1 MTAMIKL
8 RHQQPSLWHRGLAKD
23 IEGLWEPWMLLVDK
37 LLEDEQLLDAVY
49 EAQGERHP
57 QSRIRGRMQ
66 TPAEVLLRLLLLKH
80 IRNWSYDAL
89 EREVRANLVYRAS
102 TRIGDEKV
110 PDAKTL
116 ARLGQLIE
124 PKVIAQLHQRV
135 VELAQERGV
144 TQGRKLRVDTTVVES
159 NIHYPTDSSLL
170 GDGTRV
176 LTRTMKKIESKTGG
190 LKRKVRD
197 RMRSIRK
204 RVLAIALSTRLLG
217 PSGEERRKRQ
227 YRELLSLTR
236 KVINQAQRVLA
247 EVKQSPR
254 RRRTPVE
261 GLTQS
266 LETMVGRVRQ
276 VVKQTKIRIF
286 AGDTK
291 SPGKIVSVFEPHTEI
306 IRKGK
311 ASKPNEFGK
320 LVKIQEA
327 ENQIVTYFEVYAER
341 PADSTLLGARCR
353 CTRIDWDESRA
364 WWPPMRDS
372 IRARTKKRGKRWAC
386 GGCWYPTRKP
396 QAASGS
402 FFSTSVGF
410 VTVKS
415 GEPARNGALVTDDR
429 PGLERARPRTLREHV
444 LEQIGT
450 ELSHQADQLI
460 ALHLLDLL
468 DENGYIGG
476 ALETVAAVLN
486 CHPARVEEVLARL
499 QQFDP
504 AGIFARD
511 LPECLALQLRERNG
525 LRPGDAGLARPLAA
539 ARRAQHPG
547 ADPGLPGR
555 CRGHGRDDRRDQIA
569 RSSAGAGFQCARS
582 PSRSCPIS

>member
-1 MTAMIKL
+1 MIKL
-8 RHQQPSLWHRGLAKD
+8 RHQQPSLWHRGLAED
-23 IEGLWEPWMLLVDK
+23 IEGLWEPWMVLVDE

-66 TPAEVLLRLLLLKH
+66 TPAEVVLRLLLLKH
-80 IRNWSYDAL
+80 IRNWSYDVL
-89 EREVRANLVYRAS
+89 EREVRANLVYRAF

-124 PKVIAQLHQRV
+124 PKAIEELHRRV

-176 LTRTMKKIESKTGG
+176 LTRTMKKIESKSGG

-217 PSGEERRKRQ
+217 
-227 YRELLSLTR
+227 
-236 KVINQAQRVLA
+236 AQRVLA

-254 RRRTPVE
+254 RRRIPVE
-261 GLTQS
+261 GLAQW

-276 VVKQTKIRIF
+276 VVKQTRIRIF

-327 ENQIVTYFEVYAER
+327 ENQIVTHFEVYAER
-341 PADSTLLGARCR
+341 PADSTLLLSSLQVHQQRLGRIPRMVAADAGFYSRENEKAGQAQGVRWMSVPNKKTASSERKRLQHERWFRRGQKWRTGSEGRISVLKRRHGLRRCL
-353 CTRIDWDESRA
+353 
-364 WWPPMRDS
+364 
-372 IRARTKKRGKRWAC
+372 
-386 GGCWYPTRKP
+386 Y
-396 QAASGS
+396 
-402 FFSTSVGF
+402 
-410 VTVKS
+410 
-415 GEPARNGALVTDDR
+415 
-429 PGLERARPRTLREHV
+429 PGLDGMRRWVGLGV
-444 LEQIGT
+444 I
-450 ELSHQADQLI
+450 ADNFIQM
-460 ALHLLDLL
+460 
-468 DENGYIGG
+468 GCY
-476 ALETVAAVLN
+476 
-486 CHPARVEEVLARL
+486 LAR
-499 QQFDP
+499 
-504 AGIFARD
+504 
-511 LPECLALQLRERNG
+511 E
-525 LRPGDAGLARPLAA
+525 
-539 ARRAQHPG
+539 
-547 ADPGLPGR
+547 
-555 CRGHGRDDRRDQIA
+555 
-569 RSSAGAGFQCARS
+569 ST
-582 PSRSCPIS
+582 